1 MKLFDRLGKLR
12 DRRPYCTMIVPAAGE
27 SRSGNRES
35 ISMVQ
40 VLSLK
45 KTLQVSFSQRN

>member
-27 SRSGNRES
+27 SRRMGGGN
-35 ISMVQ
+35 
-40 VLSLK
+40 
-45 KTLQVSFSQRN
+45 